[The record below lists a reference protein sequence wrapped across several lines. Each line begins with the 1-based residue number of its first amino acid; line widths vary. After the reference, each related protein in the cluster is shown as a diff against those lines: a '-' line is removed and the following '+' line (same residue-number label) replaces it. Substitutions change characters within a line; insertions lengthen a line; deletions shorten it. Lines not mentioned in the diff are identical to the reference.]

1 MSYSM
6 LEVTAISKHFG
17 GLAAVSEATFSV
29 KESSI
34 TALIGPNGAGKTTV
48 FNLVSGFLRPD
59 GGVIRFAG
67 RRIERWRADTIARA
81 GLVRAF
87 QTPRVPTRMSVLE
100 NMLLAAKHQPGERL
114 ALSLFA
120 PRRVARREGEIRRRA
135 LEILELIRLN
145 HLADAYAGTLSGGQR
160 KLLELGRA
168 LMVEPQMILL
178 DEPMAGVAPVLAL
191 QLLDHIQQLRN
202 RQGVTVFVIE
212 HDMEVVMSISE
223 RVIVMDGGR
232 VIADG
237 SPEAIQNDERV
248 IEAYLGRLA
257 PGGKREPAGATS

>member
-1 MSYSM
+1 M
-6 LEVTAISKHFG
+6 LEVTAISKRFG
-17 GLAAVSEATFSV
+17 GLAAVSEVSFSV
-29 KESSI
+29 EAGSI

-48 FNLVSGFLRPD
+48 FNLISGFLRPD
-59 GGVIRFAG
+59 GGTIRFAG
-67 RRIERWRADTIARA
+67 RPIDRWRADTIARA
-81 GLVRAF
+81 GLVRVF
-87 QTPRVPTRMSVLE
+87 QAPRVPTRMSVLE

-135 LEILELIRLN
+135 LEILELIHLQ

-223 RVIVMDGGR
+223 RVIVMDEGR

-257 PGGKREPAGATS
+257 PDGKPEPGGATP